1 MMNRNRRTFIIS
13 CAAGLLAVAC
23 AFAAIRAFRTKP
35 ASPDV
40 TTPER
45 MVEFLA
51 SGAFAKMGSDE
62 KREYVR
68 RIQAPGSQTPVLTLM
83 SDPSVSEE
91 QRRRVMQNVLPV
103 VGPLIDQRLDEFDR
117 LPADQKTARLDAF
130 IDQLQKSRKGN
141 RGTMSSVERMNL
153 MLQYVDPQTRAKM
166 RKHIPALLTRMKER
180 GIQGLNPWGL
190 Q

>member
-1 MMNRNRRTFIIS
+1 MNRNRRTFIQC
-13 CAAGLLAVAC
+13 CAAGLLVLAC
-23 AFAAIRAFRTKP
+23 GFAASPVFRSKP
-35 ASPDV
+35 PSPDV
-40 TTPER
+40 TTPEKTA
-45 MVEFLA
+45 EFLA
-51 SGAFAKMGSDE
+51 SEAFAKMDSDE

-130 IDQLQKSRKGN
+130 IDQLQKSRKDN
-141 RGTMSSVERMNL
+141 QGTMSSVERMNL

-180 GIQGLNPWGL
+180 GIKGLNPWGL